1 LTDITQQKIAAEQIR
16 QLAFYDPLTNL
27 PNRRL
32 LKDKLHLA
40 LAYSARS
47 KQKGALLFIDLDDF
61 KLLNDTLGHNIGD
74 LLLKEVAL
82 RLVGCVREI
91 DTVARLGGDE
101 FVVILEALSE
111 NPQEATINAEIGG
124 QKIITALNAPYLLG
138 SHDYRCTSSIGAVLF
153 GDPLGAEDDLLKYA
167 DIAMYAA
174 KRAGRNSL
182 RFFDQA
188 MQSVLT
194 KRTALEGGFTTR
206 IGEKPIHPLLSVT
219 DHPRLPDRG
228 R

>member
-1 LTDITQQKIAAEQIR
+1 
-16 QLAFYDPLTNL
+16 
-27 PNRRL
+27 
-32 LKDKLHLA
+32 
-40 LAYSARS
+40 
-47 KQKGALLFIDLDDF
+47 
-61 KLLNDTLGHNIGD
+61 LGHNIGD